1 MQFDIPE
8 NRSKIRILAIED
20 EVLIREFVCD
30 FLEDIGFK
38 TLQASNGKMGIDICR
53 KENPDLI
60 LTDLRMPE
68 MNGLD
73 VLSALQKDF
82 PDKPVIV
89 ISGTGSLNDVVQ
101 SLKFGAWDY
110 ILKPI
115 HDYSVLE
122 MAVTRVLERK
132 YLLNENKKYKEHLEE
147 EVINRTDELVK
158 STQRFKTLFES
169 AGDAIFIHDLQ
180 GKLIDVNQQAVCY
193 LGYSREQLLQMNMS
207 DLFIESEVEHFFQYL
222 RTFPLQSRVIYE
234 SLHKHHSG
242 LSIPVEVNAC
252 TITMDSSPQIL
263 AICRDITER
272 KRAEEERNKLEKQM
286 ITAQKME
293 SIGLLASGIAHDF
306 NNILSAL
313 NGYTTLFGYQVQP
326 GTKESEYLSKIT
338 EIISMG
344 QSITKRVT
352 TFVRKDK
359 DELVD
364 IDIHK
369 ILSDSETLL
378 RPNCKNITISLDLKA
393 ENSHILGDEG
403 QLQNAFLNLGIN
415 ARDAMPSGG
424 KLIFATSN
432 IRDESID
439 MLRIAVTDT
448 GTGMTKE
455 ILSKIYD
462 PLFTTKE
469 RGKGTGLGLTS
480 VLYCI
485 KNLHGKIDVQ
495 SIPGQGTTFIILI
508 PIINQNTVIPET
520 KKRLHK
526 KIQIISAENSISNDL
541 SSKFSSY
548 EIASQVHHDLKSA
561 IDWIIPNKSS
571 ISLFLLDYNL
581 PFSNETDSISALR
594 KSSPEIPIIIFS
606 SKDNVAL
613 RKLDPTGLDNTFQ
626 IVPLNSDR
634 FYESINLL
642 CNITG

>member
-8 NRSKIRILAIED
+8 SRSRIRILAIED
-20 EVLIREFVCD
+20 EALIREFVCD
-30 FLEDIGFK
+30 FLEDIGFT
-38 TLQASNGKMGIDICR
+38 TLQASNGKMGIDICH

-101 SLKFGAWDY
+101 SLKYGAWDY

-132 YLLNENKKYKEHLEE
+132 YLLDENRRYKEHLED
-147 EVINRTDELVK
+147 EVVKRTDEMLK

-222 RTFPLQSRVIYE
+222 RSLPVKSRVIYE
-234 SLHKHHSG
+234 SLHKHRSG

-252 TITMDSSPQIL
+252 TFTMDSSPQIL

-286 ITAQKME
+286 ITIQKIE

-313 NGYTTLFGYQVQP
+313 NGYTTLFGYQVHP
-326 GTKESEYLSKIT
+326 GTKESEYLSKIN
-338 EIISMG
+338 EIIAMG
-344 QSITKRVT
+344 QSITKRIT

-359 DELVD
+359 DELAD

-369 ILSDSETLL
+369 TISDSEALL
-378 RPNCKNITISLDLKA
+378 RPNCKNISISLDLKA
-393 ENSHILGDEG
+393 DIYHILGDEG

-424 KLIFATSN
+424 KLVFATSN
-432 IRDESID
+432 IRDENTD
-439 MLRIAVTDT
+439 MLRVTVSDT

-455 ILSKIYD
+455 ILSKIFD

-485 KNLHGKIDVQ
+485 KNFHGKIDVQ
-495 SIPGQGTTFIILI
+495 SIPGQGTTFIILL
-508 PIINQNTVIPET
+508 PILNHETATPEVKQTVQ
-520 KKRLHK
+520 K
-526 KIQIISAENSISNDL
+526 KIEIISAEKSVSDDF

-548 EIASQVHHDLKSA
+548 GITSQVHHDLKSA
-561 IDWIIPNKSS
+561 TDFIISNKNSF
-571 ISLFLLDYNL
+571 SLILLDYYL

-594 KSSPEIPIIIFS
+594 KISPEIPIIIFS

-613 RKLDPTGLDNTFQ
+613 RKLDPAGLDENFQ

-634 FYESINLL
+634 FYESTILI
-642 CNITG
+642 CK

>member
-20 EVLIREFVCD
+20 EILIREFVCD

-38 TLQASNGKMGIDICR
+38 TLQASNGKMGIELCR

-73 VLSALQKDF
+73 VLSILQKEF

-132 YLLNENKKYKEHLEE
+132 YLLDENKKYKEHLEE
-147 EVINRTDELVK
+147 EVIKRTDELMK
-158 STQRFKTLFES
+158 STHRFKTLFES

-193 LGYSREQLLQMNMS
+193 LGYTRGQLLQMNMR
-207 DLFIESEVEHFFQYL
+207 DIFIESEAEHFFRYL
-222 RTFPLQSRVIYE
+222 ETLPEKSRVIYE
-234 SLHKHHSG
+234 SLHKHSNG
-242 LSIPVEVNAC
+242 TPIPIEVNAC
-252 TITMDSSPQIL
+252 VITMDSSPQIL

-293 SIGLLASGIAHDF
+293 SIGLLASGVAHDF

-313 NGYTTLFGYQVQP
+313 YGYTTLFGYQIQP
-326 GTKESEYLSKIT
+326 GTNEAEYLSKIND
-338 EIISMG
+338 IISMG
-344 QSITKRVT
+344 QSITKRIT

-369 ILSDSETLL
+369 LISDSETLL
-378 RPNCKNITISLDLKA
+378 RPNCKNISIVLDLKA
-393 ENSHILGDEG
+393 EHFHILGDEG
-403 QLQNAFLNLGIN
+403 QIQNAFLNLGIN

-424 KLIFATSN
+424 KLIFTTSN
-432 IRDESID
+432 IKDENTD

-455 ILSKIYD
+455 VLSKIFD

-469 RGKGTGLGLTS
+469 RGKGTGLGLAS

-495 SIPGQGTTFIILI
+495 STPGQGTTFTILI
-508 PIINQNTVIPET
+508 PIVNQQSVTTET
-520 KKRLHK
+520 KCTVK
-526 KIQIISAENSISNDL
+526 KSIGIISDEKSITNDL
-541 SSKFSSY
+541 VERLSSY
-548 EIASQVHHDLKSA
+548 AISPQVHNELQAA
-561 IDWIIPNKSS
+561 IDWISSNKDSV
-571 ISLFLLDYNL
+571 SLILLDYYL
-581 PFSNETDSISALR
+581 PFSNETSTISAIR
-594 KSSPEIPIIIFS
+594 KCGVQVPIIVFS
-606 SKDNVAL
+606 SKDKLAL
-613 RKLDPTGLDNTFQ
+613 RKIDSAGLDRNFQ
-626 IVPLNSDR
+626 IVSLYSDR
-634 FYESINLL
+634 FYESIFLF
-642 CNITG
+642 I